1 MLEFSDV
8 ALLIGADGRRTRL
21 RIAGQH
27 DRAGGRLVVPE
38 NVILMPLPPY
48 APELNPTE
56 NIWEFLRGG
65 AQLSGIKRVAHAPV
79 DNHHN

>member
-1 MLEFSDV
+1 M
-8 ALLIGADGRRTRL
+8 
-21 RIAGQH
+21 
-27 DRAGGRLVVPE
+27 PE